1 MTQEQFAKYKFQH
14 SEVIIFH
21 QKHPETD
28 IEMMLIGIDFDL
40 NMLKLA
46 PINIDYYEDEA
57 QWIPIERCDKPKK
70 QVMKIV
76 NNNN

>member
-1 MTQEQFAKYKFQH
+1 MTREQFYKYKFQH

-21 QKHPETD
+21 QRHPEED

-40 NMLKLA
+40 CMLKLA

-57 QWIPIERCDKPKK
+57 NWIPIERCDKKIK
-70 QVMKIV
+70 RVMKV
-76 NNNN
+76 HKKKR